1 MYLEI
6 IVVSEVNQ
14 IKTNTYDITYIRNI
28 KYDTNELI
36 FGKKQTLWLPRGKVR
51 KGWIG
56 IQD

>member
-14 IKTNTYDITYIRNI
+14 IKTNTYDITYIWNI

-36 FGKKQTLWLPRGKVR
+36 FGKKQTLWLTRGKVR
-51 KGWIG
+51 EGWIG